1 MSRTSRSP
9 FLLAGLMAGAGAIHL
24 TVPRVFDGTVPRIL
38 PGTPRAWTYGSGVVE
53 LALAAGLVHPRTRT
67 AAARATA
74 GFFVAV
80 FPANVQMA
88 LDWRHRP
95 ALPRAA
101 ALGRLP
107 LQVPLVMWARKV
119 ARAEGA
125 SPR

>member
-9 FLLAGLMAGAGAIHL
+9 FLLAGLMAGAGALHL
-24 TVPRVFDGTVPRIL
+24 AAPKVFDGTVPRVL

-53 LALAAGLVHPRTRT
+53 FALAAGLAHPRTRRV
-67 AAARATA
+67 AARATA

-88 LDWRHRP
+88 LDARHRP
-95 ALPRAA
+95 ALSRAA
-101 ALGRLP
+101 TLGRLP
-107 LQVPLVMWARKV
+107 LQIPLVMWARKV

-125 SPR
+125 SPK

>member
-24 TVPRVFDGTVPRIL
+24 AVPKVFDGTVPRIL

-53 LALAAGLVHPRTRT
+53 FALAAGLVHPRTRSV
-67 AAARATA
+67 AARATA

-88 LDWRHRP
+88 LDAWHSP
-95 ALPRAA
+95 ALPKAA

-107 LQVPLVMWARKV
+107 LQIPLVMWARKV

-125 SPR
+125 SSH

>member
-9 FLLAGLMAGAGAIHL
+9 FLLAGLMAGAGALHL
-24 TVPRVFDGTVPRIL
+24 AVPKVFDGTVPRIL
-38 PGTPRAWTYGSGVVE
+38 PGSPRAWTYGSGVVE
-53 LALAAGLVHPRTRT
+53 FALAAGLVHPRTRPI
-67 AAARATA
+67 AARATA

-88 LDWRHRP
+88 LDARHSP
-95 ALPRAA
+95 AVPRAA

-107 LQVPLVMWARKV
+107 LQIPLVMWARKV

-125 SPR
+125 SPH